1 MTTEGAQRTADA
13 TRRVVLPIE
22 GMTCAACVSSVTTAL
37 QRVDGVADAVVNL
50 ATETASVTFAPDGER
65 IAAMSKAVGSIGY
78 RVASEKV
85 VLTVPGLSDPS
96 SAKTV
101 ETRIAQIDGV
111 LTASGNPASEQ
122 IAVTLV
128 SGAVP
133 SDALRQAVADAGYEA
148 AGVTGT
154 DALDAEVE
162 RLARRSEL
170 RNLRNRAAFSIV
182 SAAAIMAIMLT
193 PDVERSIG
201 ALWTNIAAL
210 VLATPVQLWA
220 ARQIY
225 ASAWSAF
232 LHRTS
237 NMNTLIAIGTS
248 TAYLYSI
255 AVTATGGLAGQ
266 SGHTY
271 FDTSAVIIALI
282 LFGRL
287 LEARAKASAAGAIR
301 SLIGMQP
308 RTARVIRDSEEQD
321 IPADEVRPGDAI
333 SVRPGER
340 IPADGVVTEGA
351 TAIDESMLTGESL
364 PVEKQVGATVYGG
377 TVNVSGALTFEA
389 AKVGSATAI
398 AQIIRLVQQAQGSK
412 APIQRLADTVAAY
425 FVPVVLATALTTFL
439 LWWRLGPDPAFEQA
453 MLNAIT
459 ILIIACPCA
468 LGLATPTAIM
478 VGTGTGARHGILIRG
493 AESLEQAHRLDIIVF
508 DKTGTLT
515 EGKPQVT
522 EVLPHGVS
530 EAELLAVAA
539 SVEARSEHPV
549 AAAIVRAAADRNLA
563 LQPASDFQAAP
574 GLGVRANVEGDS
586 IAIGSVELG
595 RMAGN
600 ALSGTAASA
609 AHLLAQQGKTA
620 VVVLRNDSLI
630 GLIAIAD
637 TVRPESANAVADLN
651 GMGIEVAM
659 LSGDS
664 EAAANTIAAKLGITN
679 VMAQVLPGGKAAQV
693 QRLQEGGQRVAMVG
707 DGINDAPALA
717 QADVGIAIGAGTD
730 AALEAA
736 DVALITSDVRSV
748 KAVVQLSRATMR
760 TIRQNLVWAFGYN
773 VLLIPIAAG
782 VLHLAFGRNGVPESL
797 HWALG
802 DSGFLNPMLAALA
815 MALSSV
821 SVVTNSLRLKR
832 WRPR

>member
-1 MTTEGAQRTADA
+1 
-13 TRRVVLPIE
+13 
-22 GMTCAACVSSVTTAL
+22 
-37 QRVDGVADAVVNL
+37 
-50 ATETASVTFAPDGER
+50 
-65 IAAMSKAVGSIGY
+65 
-78 RVASEKV
+78 
-85 VLTVPGLSDPS
+85 
-96 SAKTV
+96 
-101 ETRIAQIDGV
+101 
-111 LTASGNPASEQ
+111 
-122 IAVTLV
+122 
-128 SGAVP
+128 
-133 SDALRQAVADAGYEA
+133 
-148 AGVTGT
+148 
-154 DALDAEVE
+154 
-162 RLARRSEL
+162 
-170 RNLRNRAAFSIV
+170 
-182 SAAAIMAIMLT
+182 
-193 PDVERSIG
+193 
-201 ALWTNIAAL
+201 
-210 VLATPVQLWA
+210 
-220 ARQIY
+220 
-225 ASAWSAF
+225 
-232 LHRTS
+232 
-237 NMNTLIAIGTS
+237 
-248 TAYLYSI
+248 
-255 AVTATGGLAGQ
+255 
-266 SGHTY
+266 
-271 FDTSAVIIALI
+271 
-282 LFGRL
+282 
-287 LEARAKASAAGAIR
+287 
-301 SLIGMQP
+301 
-308 RTARVIRDSEEQD
+308 
-321 IPADEVRPGDAI
+321 
-333 SVRPGER
+333 
-340 IPADGVVTEGA
+340 
-351 TAIDESMLTGESL
+351 
-364 PVEKQVGATVYGG
+364 
-377 TVNVSGALTFEA
+377 
-389 AKVGSATAI
+389 
-398 AQIIRLVQQAQGSK
+398 
-412 APIQRLADTVAAY
+412 
-425 FVPVVLATALTTFL
+425 
-439 LWWRLGPDPAFEQA
+439 

-515 EGKPQVT
+515 EGRPQVT

-530 EAELLAVAA
+530 EAELLAAAA

-620 VVVLRNDSLI
+620 VVVLRNDTLI

-782 VLHLAFGRNGVPESL
+782 VLHLAFGQNGVPESL